1 MIFSFQDSITR
12 PAILMDCGIHA
23 REWVSPA
30 FCLHAIRMLL
40 KDGSFGL
47 LNKYDFNIIPVA
59 NPDGYVYTQTNRM
72 WRKNREPSSFRK
84 RKQFGG
90 GWGQPGGQQL
100 GFGQQWGQLFG
111 SGSGQ
116 QIQMGSSRPLQ
127 QVFLLPSKISFHP

>member
-90 GWGQPGGQQL
+90 G
-100 GFGQQWGQLFG
+100 
-111 SGSGQ
+111 
-116 QIQMGSSRPLQ
+116 
-127 QVFLLPSKISFHP
+127 